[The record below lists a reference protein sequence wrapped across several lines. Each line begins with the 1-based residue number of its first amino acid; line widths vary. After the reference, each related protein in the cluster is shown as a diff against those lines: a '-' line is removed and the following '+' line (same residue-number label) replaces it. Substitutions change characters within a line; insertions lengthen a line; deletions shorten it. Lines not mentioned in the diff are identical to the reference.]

1 MLLRSWKRSLALS
14 LLFNSFVNA
23 DSVLFESN
31 EYLSGTLGAAPFQ
44 SYFSSDYTPPAWNIV
59 VPRNRTRRV
68 TPGYL
73 FVAPRGTAIAQFG
86 AVIYADDG
94 TMIWN
99 GNEYGEAMAFQVVTY
114 MGQPHISLWQ
124 GNWTG
129 EGIGSGFHI
138 LLNQHYEV
146 VANYT
151 TDLEGEL
158 GHTYADFHETGITTN
173 NTGLLAAY
181 ETKSRDLSPYNGPS
195 SGWIRNSVIQE
206 LNITS
211 GKALFTWS
219 FLDHVDPGDC
229 YFPVASYGTETSN
242 AWDYFHVNSI
252 EKDDFGN
259 YLISSRHCS
268 TLYYLDGTNGNII
281 WRLGGHDSS
290 FTMGTGTEF
299 SFQHDARWISLNDT
313 AGRLSLFDNAG
324 MYGVYNEESARGL
337 VIDLDF
343 SAMAA
348 NLVQDY
354 IPYIHVVSESQGSV
368 QLQPNGDVLIGWG
381 SMPWLAEYSSTGDL
395 VWCTQFGATTD
406 VSGYRTLR
414 YNWTGY
420 PTTTPSIQLV
430 GGGASALLSI
440 HASWNGATEINKW
453 ELLGAS
459 DESGSGAMSL
469 YNRTRTG
476 YETTITVSTKNNAY
490 SHFAMRA
497 IDRNNQPLG
506 RSNFVSGAATYSL
519 RASVSGLAVLL
530 VMVLQWEAR

>member
-1 MLLRSWKRSLALS
+1 MSTRETAISQWQATERK
-14 LLFNSFVNA
+14 
-23 DSVLFESN
+23 
-31 EYLSGTLGAAPFQ
+31 
-44 SYFSSDYTPPAWNIV
+44 PAM
-59 VPRNRTRRV
+59 
-68 TPGYL
+68 
-73 FVAPRGTAIAQFG
+73 RGTTSW
-86 AVIYADDG
+86 VYCD
-94 TMIWN
+94 
-99 GNEYGEAMAFQVVTY
+99 AFFNK
-114 MGQPHISLWQ
+114 G
-124 GNWTG
+124 
-129 EGIGSGFHI
+129 
-138 LLNQHYEV
+138 
-146 VANYT
+146 
-151 TDLEGEL
+151 
-158 GHTYADFHETGITTN
+158 
-173 NTGLLAAY
+173 
-181 ETKSRDLSPYNGPS
+181 
-195 SGWIRNSVIQE
+195 
-206 LNITS
+206 
-211 GKALFTWS
+211 
-219 FLDHVDPGDC
+219 
-229 YFPVASYGTETSN
+229 
-242 AWDYFHVNSI
+242 HVNSI

-313 AGRLSLFDNAG
+313 AGRLRSVSGENGSIHSADDFKYSLFDNAG